1 MLTFAIIALSY
12 CLISVALYF
21 AMREKCKINPVFK
34 APKCRATYYILS
46 FTWGL
51 PMVLFGCLVALV
63 LVVTGHKP
71 KKYGW
76 DWCFEFKGLGWGLEL
91 GIFFIAPAE
100 ECEHLKEHEHGHG
113 IQNIYLGFFTPFV
126 VSIPSAVRFWVREI
140 KYNMGKKNLPP
151 YDSVWFEGS
160 ASASGKALMERL
172 RKCEKMSELS
182 GDSTTI

>member
-1 MLTFAIIALSY
+1 MKLFL
-12 CLISVALYF
+12 LILAGYACASVLLYLICR
-21 AMREKCKINPVFK
+21 AKCAKNPVFN
-34 APKCRATYYILS
+34 APRHRATYYILS

-51 PMVLFGCLVALV
+51 PMTLFGCIVAVGFLI
-63 LVVTGHKP
+63 TGHRP
-71 KKYGW
+71 KRYGW

-140 KYNMGKKNLPP
+140 KYNMGKKTLPP

-160 ASASGKALMERL
+160 ASASGKALIERL
-172 RKCEKMSELS
+172 KKSKK
-182 GDSTTI
+182 TK